1 MCQKVIVNTEI
12 LYLLNHGTE
21 RHRVGRDK
29 GKGAE
34 KISVYLTQ
42 SKFMFT
48 I

>member
-12 LYLLNHGTE
+12 YLLNHGTE

-34 KISVYLTQ
+34 KITVYLMQ